1 MPIRINV
8 NGVITAPEDAKISV
22 LDHGLLFGDSVYE
35 TLRTYHGKP
44 FLFSRHFA
52 RLTRSAEGIHLELP
66 WTKEETLNE
75 IRRTLVPGE
84 CRIRLVITRGIGELS
99 ADTET
104 CTDPTPIIIVV
115 PLIVPP
121 EWVYREGVDVVIS
134 SVRRSG
140 RFADI
145 KSGSLIHQVLALREA
160 KSKGAF
166 EAILLT
172 DGEKLSDGITSNI
185 YLVRDGTLLTPS
197 HDASI
202 VEGITRRAVLEL
214 ADDMGIT
221 VSQGLFDVEEIR
233 KADEMFLT
241 STTREVVPIARVD
254 SKPVGDGRP
263 GPVTTRLLEAYR
275 RAVDRLAEED

>member
-1 MPIRINV
+1 V
-8 NGVITAPEDAKISV
+8 
-22 LDHGLLFGDSVYE
+22 
-35 TLRTYHGKP
+35 
-44 FLFSRHFA
+44 
-52 RLTRSAEGIHLELP
+52 
-66 WTKEETLNE
+66 
-75 IRRTLVPGE
+75 
-84 CRIRLVITRGIGELS
+84 
-99 ADTET
+99 
-104 CTDPTPIIIVV
+104 PIIIVV

-121 EWVYREGVDVVIS
+121 ERVYREGVDVVIS
-134 SVRRSG
+134 SVKRGG

-172 DGEKLSDGITSNI
+172 AGEKLSDGITSNI

-197 HDASI
+197 PDAGI
-202 VEGITRRAVLEL
+202 VGGITRQVVLEL
-214 ADDMGIT
+214 AGKMGIT
-221 VSQGLFDVEEIR
+221 VSQGLFGVEEIR

-254 SKPVGDGRP
+254 GNPVGGGQP

-275 RAVDRLAEED
+275 RAVDRLAEEN